1 MERVASSASRA
12 ELEASGLYIQNITSL
27 LIATATYPKT
37 IQIQQ
42 REAFFVVYN
51 IAYKLPLE
59 YLHPAKVLM
68 LNRLVLP
75 ALIFGFYF

>member
-12 ELEASGLYIQNITSL
+12 ELEASGLYIQNIASL

-42 REAFFVVYN
+42 YEVFFVVYN
-51 IAYKLPLE
+51 IAYKQPLE
-59 YLHPAKVLM
+59 YLHPATVLM
-68 LNRLVLP
+68 QNHLLSP
-75 ALIFGFYF
+75 ALTFGFYF